1 MIPARVAAAA
11 ASACLLTLTRA
22 LAGPIEVYRTGPEF
36 CPHDRSASALALSEA
51 QAIERART
59 LVSRDFCG
67 PDRFV
72 SGCEAIPEWAYGAWR
87 IYVHQYKLVGGRK
100 EYGGLTHNYVI
111 LDRVGNCLAN
121 IPGTE
126 LGARN

>member
-1 MIPARVAAAA
+1 MIRSVVAAAA
-11 ASACLLTLTRA
+11 ASACLLFSRA
-22 LAGPIEVYRTGPEF
+22 IAGPVEVYRTGPEF
-36 CPHDRSASALALSEA
+36 CPHDRAASGAALSEA
-51 QAIERART
+51 QAIERARA
-59 LVSRDFCG
+59 LVPRDFCG

-72 SGCEAIPEWAYGAWR
+72 SGCEAIPEWAYDAWR
-87 IYVHQYKLVGGRK
+87 IYLHQYKLVDGRK